1 MKTSAGCKLSI
12 SEVLVFV
19 FIYFLYFKFLFFL
32 PFLQSVFGFLF
43 LFFLSLPFPL
53 RLSSIQMGEKDWHGK
68 KINKAP

>member
-43 LFFLSLPFPL
+43 LFLSLLFPL